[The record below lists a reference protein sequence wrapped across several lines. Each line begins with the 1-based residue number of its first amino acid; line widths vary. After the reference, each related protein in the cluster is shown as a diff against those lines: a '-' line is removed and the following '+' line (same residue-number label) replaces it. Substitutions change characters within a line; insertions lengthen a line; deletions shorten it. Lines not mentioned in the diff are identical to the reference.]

1 MNITAQNIESLANLI
16 CVCQVFD
23 EMAER
28 NLYLNFWIKFGGCIG
43 HTLGSLWL
51 LGFVKVNWF
60 GGVLRNGD
68 LTI

>member
-1 MNITAQNIESLANLI
+1 MITAQNSESLANLI

-23 EMAER
+23 EMDER
-28 NLYLNFWIKFGGCIG
+28 NLYLNFSMKLGECTGDI
-43 HTLGSLWL
+43 LGSLWL

-60 GGVLRNGD
+60 DGVLRNGD

>member
-1 MNITAQNIESLANLI
+1 MANFGFCL
-16 CVCQVFD
+16 QVFD

-28 NLYLNFWIKFGGCIG
+28 ISYLNFWLKLGECTG
-43 HTLGSLWL
+43 HILGSLWL

-60 GGVLRNGD
+60 GWVLRNGD